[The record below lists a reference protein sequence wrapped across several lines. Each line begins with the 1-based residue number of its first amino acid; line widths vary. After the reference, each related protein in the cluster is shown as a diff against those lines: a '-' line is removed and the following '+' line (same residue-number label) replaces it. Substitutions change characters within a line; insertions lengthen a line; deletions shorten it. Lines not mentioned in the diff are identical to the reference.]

1 MSKFLTTLKLKQLAL
16 TDYIQQLSQ
25 DKLLYFALPIFF
37 ISMVIEYK
45 ISKEKYSLNDTK
57 VSLLMMLFSAIV
69 EFIPKI
75 VAFIVFFFLY
85 ELSPLKDT
93 VGRQW
98 WAWIILFLADDFA
111 YYWFHRLNHEVRLFW
126 AGHVPHH
133 SSIYMNLGTALRQGV
148 GERAHKFLFWIWIPL
163 LGFDPLM
170 MFTMMGVSLIYQFFI
185 HTELIDKL
193 PKPIEYIFNTPSHHR
208 VHHASNIRY
217 LDCNHAGILIIWD
230 RLFGT
235 FSEELIAVEKPIY
248 GLTVNINTYNP
259 IKVATHEYGA
269 IWNDV
274 KRANKLSDKLNYIFN
289 SPGWTHD
296 AEDKRAKTLR
306 KKMNL

>member
-1 MSKFLTTLKLKQLAL
+1 MALA
-16 TDYIQQLSQ
+16 DYIQQLSQ

-296 AEDKRAKTLR
+296 GEDKRAKTLR

>member
-16 TDYIQQLSQ
+16 ADYIQQLSQ

-274 KRANKLSDKLNYIFN
+274 KRASKLSDKLNYIFN

-296 AEDKRAKTLR
+296 GEDKRAKTLR

>member
-1 MSKFLTTLKLKQLAL
+1 MPLTE
-16 TDYIQQLSQ
+16 YIQQLSQ

-37 ISMVIEYK
+37 VGMLIEYR
-45 ISKEKYSLNDTK
+45 IAKEKYHGKDTG
-57 VSLLMMLFSAIV
+57 VSLLMMVFSAIV

-75 VAFIVFFFLY
+75 SAFIAFFYLH
-85 ELSPLKDT
+85 EISPLKNI
-93 VGRQW
+93 VQRQW
-98 WAWIILFLADDFA
+98 WAWVLLLFADDFA

-133 SSIYMNLGTALRQGV
+133 SSVYMNLGTALRQGV
-148 GERAHKFLFWIWIPL
+148 GERIHKFFFWMLIPL

-170 MFTMMGVSLIYQFFI
+170 MFTMMGISLIYQFFV
-185 HTELIDKL
+185 HTELVDKL
-193 PKPIEYIFNTPSHHR
+193 PKPIELIFNTPSHHR

-230 RLFGT
+230 RMFGT
-235 FSEELIAVEKPIY
+235 FSEELKEVEKPVY
-248 GLTVNINTYNP
+248 GLTVNIETFNP
-259 IKVATHEYGA
+259 VKVATHEYTA

-274 KRANKLSDKLNYIFN
+274 KRADTWSDKLNYIFN

-296 AEDKRAKTLR
+296 GEDKRAKTLR

>member
-16 TDYIQQLSQ
+16 ADYIQQLSQ

-296 AEDKRAKTLR
+296 GEDKRAKTLR

>member
-16 TDYIQQLSQ
+16 ADYIQQLSQ
-25 DKLLYFALPIFF
+25 DKLLYFVLPIFF

-274 KRANKLSDKLNYIFN
+274 KRASKLSDKLNYIFN

-296 AEDKRAKTLR
+296 GEDKRAKTLR